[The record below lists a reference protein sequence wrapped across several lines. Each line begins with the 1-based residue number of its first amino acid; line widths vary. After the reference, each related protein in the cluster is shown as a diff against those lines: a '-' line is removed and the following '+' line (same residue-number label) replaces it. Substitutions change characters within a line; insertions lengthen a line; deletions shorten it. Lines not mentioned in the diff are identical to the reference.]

1 MTLPSIWDA
10 FRSQTLYPMFFISD
24 PAGCSTQS
32 RSLLS
37 AGDRALD
44 VNLRTL
50 RTLRGTCNQQG
61 ALCIPWA
68 LQGDPPHTHLG
79 SRSPGRDMFTLL
91 ELILSLS
98 LKDGARQVYVPSL

>member
-1 MTLPSIWDA
+1 
-10 FRSQTLYPMFFISD
+10 MFFTAD
-24 PAGCSTQS
+24 HAGCSTQS
-32 RSLLS
+32 FRSLVS
-37 AGDRALD
+37 AGVIVLD
-44 VNLRTL
+44 VTFRTLRTL
-50 RTLRGTCNQQG
+50 RTLKETCNQQG